1 LKVIKINKKEKK
13 MLRDM
18 ITIDENKCNGCGVC
32 VPGCP
37 EGALQVIDGKVRL
50 VSDLLCDGLGACI
63 KECPVDALKVEKK
76 EAKPYEERKVM
87 ENIVKAGA
95 NTIKAHLKHLHD
107 HGENKYLG
115 QALDYLKEKGVEIP
129 NFKEAKMSHDH
140 GHGGHGRHGPEVHSG
155 GGGCPG
161 ARTIDF
167 SDEAKESGPADTSKQ
182 PSELRQWPVQLHLV
196 SPNAPY
202 FQAKD
207 LLLAADCVAFS
218 LGNFHRDYLKGKSLA
233 IACPK
238 LDEGQEIYEEKITA
252 MIDEAK
258 VNTITVMMMQVPCCG
273 GLLGITKAAAEK
285 AKRKVPIK
293 AIVVGLKGEIL
304 SEEWA

>member
-1 LKVIKINKKEKK
+1 

-18 ITIDENKCNGCGVC
+18 IEIDEEKCNGCGVC

-63 KECPVDALKVEKK
+63 RQCPVDALKVTKK
-76 EAKPYEERKVM
+76 EAQPYDERKVLG
-87 ENIVKAGA
+87 NIVKAGA
-95 NTIKAHLKHLHD
+95 NTLKAHLKHLDSHGETKYLNEALKYLKGKGIDIPNYKEAANMHGHD
-107 HGENKYLG
+107 H
-115 QALDYLKEKGVEIP
+115 
-129 NFKEAKMSHDH
+129 
-140 GHGGHGRHGPEVHSG
+140 G

-161 ARTIDF
+161 SRTLDF
-167 SDEAKESGPADTSKQ
+167 SGDKGHTNNDDNPLKQ

-202 FQAKD
+202 FQKKD

-218 LGNFHRDYLKGKSLA
+218 MGNFHNDYLKGKSLA

-238 LDEGQEIYEEKITA
+238 LDEGMDVYIEKLVS
-252 MIDEAK
+252 MIDDAK
-258 VNTITVMMMQVPCCG
+258 VNTITVMIMEVPCCG
-273 GLLGITKAAAEK
+273 GLLGAAKEAVSRS
-285 AKRKVPIK
+285 KRKVPVK
-293 AIVVGLKGEIL
+293 AILVGLKGNVL
-304 SEEWA
+304 NEEWA

>member
-1 LKVIKINKKEKK
+1 

-18 ITIDENKCNGCGVC
+18 VTIDEDKCNGCGVC

-76 EAKPYEERKVM
+76 EAKPYDESRVM
-87 ENIVKAGA
+87 ENIVKAGV
-95 NTIKAHLKHLHD
+95 NTLKAHLKHLDD
-107 HGENKYLG
+107 HGEKKYL
-115 QALDYLKEKGVEIP
+115 AEAFDFLKKKGLEVP
-129 NFKEAKMSHDH
+129 NYKEAKMAHDH
-140 GHGGHGRHGPEVHSG
+140 GH
-155 GGGCPG
+155 GGCPG

-167 SDEAKESGPADTSKQ
+167 SSEKADNNTGDTVGTQ

-196 SPNAPY
+196 SPMAPY
-202 FQAKD
+202 FQGKD

-233 IACPK
+233 IGCPK
-238 LDEGQEIYEEKITA
+238 LDADQEIYEEKITA

-258 VNTITVMMMQVPCCG
+258 VNTITVMIMQVPCCG
-273 GLLGITKAAAEK
+273 GLLGTAKAAAEK
-285 AKRKVPIK
+285 AKRKVPVK

>member
-1 LKVIKINKKEKK
+1 

-18 ITIDENKCNGCGVC
+18 ISIDEEKCDGCGVC

-37 EGALQVIDGKVRL
+37 EGALQVIDGKARL

-63 KECPVDALKVEKK
+63 RECPKDALKVEKK
-76 EAKPYEERKVM
+76 EAQQYDEHRVM

-107 HGENKYLG
+107 HGETKYLNE
-115 QALDYLKEKGVEIP
+115 ALEYLKRNKFQIP
-129 NFKEAKMSHDH
+129 DFKDNSTGH
-140 GHGGHGRHGPEVHSG
+140 GHVRRSNEGSPG

-167 SDEAKESGPADTSKQ
+167 SGDGGHTSNEPAGRQ
-182 PSELRQWPVQLHLV
+182 QSELRQWPVQMHLI

-202 FQAKD
+202 FQGRD
-207 LLLAADCVAFS
+207 VLIAADCVAFS
-218 LGNFHRDYLKGKSLA
+218 MGNFHRDYLKGRALA

-238 LDEGQEIYEEKITA
+238 LDSELEVYQGKIRA
-252 MIDEAK
+252 LIDEAK
-258 VNTITVMMMQVPCCG
+258 VNTITVMIMQVPCCG
-273 GLLGITKAAAEK
+273 GLLGLTKAAAAE
-285 AKRKVPIK
+285 AKRKVPVK
-293 AIVVGLKGEIL
+293 AVVVGLKGDIL

>member
-1 LKVIKINKKEKK
+1 
-13 MLRDM
+13 MQRDM
-18 ITIDENKCNGCGVC
+18 ITIDEDKCNGCGVC

-37 EGALQVIDGKVRL
+37 EGALQVIDGKARL

-76 EAKPYEERKVM
+76 EAQPYDESRVM
-87 ENIVKAGA
+87 ENMVKAGA

-115 QALDYLKEKGVEIP
+115 QALDFLRGKGIEIP
-129 NFKEAKMSHDH
+129 NYKEEKMAHDH
-140 GHGGHGRHGPEVHSG
+140 SH
-155 GGGCPG
+155 GCPG

-167 SDEAKESGPADTSKQ
+167 SEDTGHASNDTAGMDQ
-182 PSELRQWPVQLHLV
+182 PSELRQWPVQMHLV

-202 FQAKD
+202 FQGKD
-207 LLLAADCVAFS
+207 LLIAADCVAFS
-218 LGNFHRDYLKGKSLA
+218 MGNFHKDYLKGRSLA

-238 LDEGQEIYEEKITA
+238 LDQEQEIYQEKIKA
-252 MIDEAK
+252 LIDEAK

-273 GLLGITKAAAEK
+273 GLLGLTKAAAAE
-285 AKRKVPIK
+285 AKRKVPVK
-293 AIVVGLKGEIL
+293 AVIVGLKGEIL
-304 SEEWA
+304 QEDWM

>member
-1 LKVIKINKKEKK
+1 

-18 ITIDENKCNGCGVC
+18 IEIDLDKCNGCGVC

-63 KECPVDALKVEKK
+63 KECPVDALKVTKK
-76 EAKPYEERKVM
+76 EAQPYDEKKVM
-87 ENIVKAGA
+87 ENIVKAGV
-95 NTIKAHLKHLHD
+95 NTLKAHLKHLDD
-107 HGENKYLG
+107 HGETKFLN
-115 QALDYLKEKGVEIP
+115 QAFDYLKEIGMEVPKY
-129 NFKEAKMSHDH
+129 KEEKKMHSHNH
-140 GHGGHGRHGPEVHSG
+140 G

-161 ARTIDF
+161 SRTLDF
-167 SDEAKESGPADTSKQ
+167 SADTGHTSNDYNTGKQ

-202 FQAKD
+202 FQKKD

-218 LGNFHRDYLKGKSLA
+218 MGNFHRDYLKGKGLA

-238 LDEGQEIYEEKITA
+238 LDEGMEIYVEKLTS
-252 MIDEAK
+252 MIDDAQ
-258 VNTITVMMMQVPCCG
+258 VNTITVMIMEVPCCG
-273 GLLGITKAAAEK
+273 GLLGAAKQAASK
-285 AKRKVPIK
+285 AKRKIPVK
-293 AIVVGLKGEIL
+293 SIVVGLKGDIL

>member
-1 LKVIKINKKEKK
+1 

-18 ITIDENKCNGCGVC
+18 IEIDLDKCNGCGVC

-63 KECPVDALKVEKK
+63 KECPVDALKVTKK
-76 EAKPYEERKVM
+76 EAKPYDEKKVM
-87 ENIVKAGA
+87 ENIVKAGV
-95 NTIKAHLKHLHD
+95 NTLKAHLKHLDD
-107 HGENKYLG
+107 HGEKKYLG
-115 QALDYLKEKGVEIP
+115 EAFEYLKEKGMEVP
-129 NFKEAKMSHDH
+129 NYKEAKKMH
-140 GHGGHGRHGPEVHSG
+140 GHEHG

-161 ARTIDF
+161 SRMLDF
-167 SDEAKESGPADTSKQ
+167 NEDAVHTYSGDNTGNQ

-196 SPNAPY
+196 SPTAPY
-202 FQAKD
+202 FQGKD
-207 LLLAADCVAFS
+207 LVLAADCVAFS
-218 LGNFHRDYLKGKSLA
+218 MGNFHRDYLKGKSLA

-238 LDEGQEIYEEKITA
+238 LDSDMEVYVEKLTA
-252 MIDEAK
+252 MVDEAK
-258 VNTITVMMMQVPCCG
+258 INTMTVMIMQVPCCG
-273 GLLGITKAAAEK
+273 GLLGMAKQAVAE

>member
-1 LKVIKINKKEKK
+1 
-13 MLRDM
+13 MQRDM
-18 ITIDENKCNGCGVC
+18 ITIDEDKCNGCGVC

-37 EGALQVIDGKVRL
+37 EGALQVIDGKARL

-76 EAKPYEERKVM
+76 EAQPYDESRVM
-87 ENIVKAGA
+87 ENMVKAGA

-115 QALDYLKEKGVEIP
+115 QALDFLRGKGIEIP
-129 NFKEAKMSHDH
+129 NYKEEKMAHDH
-140 GHGGHGRHGPEVHSG
+140 SR
-155 GGGCPG
+155 GCPG

-167 SDEAKESGPADTSKQ
+167 SEDTGHASNDTAGMDQ
-182 PSELRQWPVQLHLV
+182 PSELRQWPVQMHLV

-202 FQAKD
+202 FQGKD
-207 LLLAADCVAFS
+207 LLIAADCVAFS
-218 LGNFHRDYLKGKSLA
+218 MGNFHKDYLKGRSLA

-238 LDEGQEIYEEKITA
+238 LDQEQEIYQEKIKA
-252 MIDEAK
+252 LIDEAK

-273 GLLGITKAAAEK
+273 GLLGLTKAAAAE
-285 AKRKVPIK
+285 AKRKVPVK
-293 AIVVGLKGEIL
+293 AVIVGLKGEIL
-304 SEEWA
+304 QEDWM

>member
-1 LKVIKINKKEKK
+1 MEK
-13 MLRDM
+13 
-18 ITIDENKCNGCGVC
+18 
-32 VPGCP
+32 
-37 EGALQVIDGKVRL
+37 
-50 VSDLLCDGLGACI
+50 
-63 KECPVDALKVEKK
+63 
-76 EAKPYEERKVM
+76 
-87 ENIVKAGA
+87 IVKAGA

-107 HGENKYLG
+107 HGETKYLNE
-115 QALDYLKEKGVEIP
+115 ALEYLKKNKFQIP
-129 NFKEAKMSHDH
+129 NFKEGKMAHDH
-140 GHGGHGRHGPEVHSG
+140 GHSGSGRRSPVGSFG

-167 SDEAKESGPADTSKQ
+167 SEEKTQVTATDTGRQ

-196 SPNAPY
+196 SPNAQY
-202 FQAKD
+202 YQGKD

-218 LGNFHRDYLKGKSLA
+218 MGNFHRDYLKGKSLA
-233 IACPK
+233 IGCPK
-238 LDEGQEIYEEKITA
+238 LDSDQEIYEEKIAA

-258 VNTITVMMMQVPCCG
+258 VNTITVMMMQAPCCG
-273 GLLGITKAAAEK
+273 GLLGVAKTAAEK